1 MATNK
6 SSKGGRNL
14 LLLAFFSVIIAGVSI
29 AASLHIYRVTG
40 DIYLDRSRPGYI
52 AEDEVHNNEDDGK
65 EIFSKDGEINKQV
78 LEEFLESYDEV
89 FDRIEK
95 SGDSFNETPVS
106 DFTLG
111 IDSAE
116 QTN

>member
-1 MATNK
+1 MATK
-6 SSKGGRNL
+6 SSEGGRNL
-14 LLLAFFSVIIAGVSI
+14 LLLAFFSVAIAGISI
-29 AASLHIYRVTG
+29 IVSLHIYRAAG

-65 EIFSKDGEINKQV
+65 EVFSKDGEINQKV
-78 LEEFLESYDEV
+78 LEEYLESYDEV

-95 SGDSFNETPVS
+95 SGDAFSETPVS

-111 IDSAE
+111 IDSSSE
-116 QTN
+116 QN

>member
-14 LLLAFFSVIIAGVSI
+14 LLLAFFSVVIAGISI
-29 AASLHIYRVTG
+29 AVSLHIYRVTG

-111 IDSAE
+111 IESAE